1 MRKACLNRLDRAFS
15 RCGRDFKRVRKGASA
30 GVERLL
36 GRMDKGGGS
45 RERNF

>member
-1 MRKACLNRLDRAFS
+1 MEGILS
-15 RCGRDFKRVRKGASA
+15 GRGKELRQVWKGC
-30 GVERLL
+30 L